1 MFTTRFEAWVRRHAQ
16 RLMSAV
22 SRLPVTPNQIT
33 VVGTAI
39 TFLAAALVAMGQL
52 RWGGL
57 VLAIGG
63 TFDILDGA
71 LARSTRR
78 SYPYGAFLDST
89 LDRYSEGAMYIGL
102 AAYFSTVGGP
112 IGRWLIIG
120 TAAALAGS
128 FLVSYVRARAQSLG
142 FTCETG
148 IFARPERVVVTVA
161 GLLFGGYVLYGVVF
175 LLAILTNLT
184 ALQRIRE
191 VWLQGRA
198 QRLAR
203 ERVAQAVKGGQPVEP
218 EAAPGGRSL
227 RRCSRARP
235 GPRPAA
241 GAAAG
246 RPPRARLSLRRRGRV
261 GQIDRGSR
269 AGGRPAVGGGSSP
282 TPGLLGGRPHQAA
295 LDQRDPPAAGKAARV
310 PRALAPGLPQLE
322 TRSGHAASRADR
334 QRRSR
339 ARPGPERAPEDAGGA
354 APAPRD
360 HAHDPQPQ
368 PLRGPAHGRFAL
380 PARVLPPRPGAGDR
394 APAAHEG
401 RRPGAGSAAGRA
413 GAWAPRVGGPGRGRR
428 RRDRAAPRL
437 DAPARGG
444 FRRSGRRA
452 PQRRGGAGC
461 RANGLAAQRG

>member
-39 TFLAAALVAMGQL
+39 TFLAAVLVAMGQL
-52 RWGGL
+52 RWGGV
-57 VLAIGG
+57 VLAVGG

-102 AAYFSTVGGP
+102 AAYFSTVGGD

-148 IFARPERVVVTVA
+148 LFARPERVVVTVV
-161 GLLFGGYVLYGVVF
+161 GLIFGAPVLYGVVL

-203 ERVAQAVKGGQPVEP
+203 EREAHAVKGGQPVKP
-218 EAAPGGRSL
+218 
-227 RRCSRARP
+227 
-235 GPRPAA
+235 
-241 GAAAG
+241 
-246 RPPRARLSLRRRGRV
+246 
-261 GQIDRGSR
+261 
-269 AGGRPAVGGGSSP
+269 
-282 TPGLLGGRPHQAA
+282 
-295 LDQRDPPAAGKAARV
+295 
-310 PRALAPGLPQLE
+310 
-322 TRSGHAASRADR
+322 
-334 QRRSR
+334 
-339 ARPGPERAPEDAGGA
+339 
-354 APAPRD
+354 
-360 HAHDPQPQ
+360 
-368 PLRGPAHGRFAL
+368 
-380 PARVLPPRPGAGDR
+380 
-394 APAAHEG
+394 
-401 RRPGAGSAAGRA
+401 
-413 GAWAPRVGGPGRGRR
+413 
-428 RRDRAAPRL
+428 
-437 DAPARGG
+437 
-444 FRRSGRRA
+444 
-452 PQRRGGAGC
+452 
-461 RANGLAAQRG
+461 